1 MPTLRGV
8 MIRHEFTVRA
18 VPDAVWDAIRDVG
31 NVDTRLARGFVTE
44 CKLDGDVRTV
54 TFANGMTVDERIIS
68 VDDDLRRLAY
78 SATGGRS
85 EHHHATFDVLP
96 DEGGSRIVWTTDVVP
111 DEVGPAI
118 RGMVEAGSRAIA
130 DTLAAPG

>member
-1 MPTLRGV
+1 
-8 MIRHEFTVRA
+8 MIRHEFHVSAR
-18 VPDAVWDAIRDVG
+18 PDVVWDAIRDVG

-44 CKLDGDVRTV
+44 CTLAGDVRTV

-68 VDDDLRRLAY
+68 VDDDARRLAY

-85 EHHHATFDVLP
+85 EHHHATFEVLAAG
-96 DEGGSRIVWTTDVVP
+96 EGSRIVWTTDVVP

-130 DTLAAPG
+130 ETLAAA